1 MSTQTNAKT
10 YFNLHTTGIGY
21 LSDIRTVTPKKGS
34 PFLACRIAALVGD
47 NNDVEYRYFDTNVVG
62 KEAESL
68 IKRCEQAVDEK
79 RKVLISFNISDI
91 WTDTF
96 TYTKDTQYHKK
107 GDVGVSLKGRLI
119 RIDMIKVDGDVKYQ
133 REQKSQKSAEQGE
146 NQ

>member
-1 MSTQTNAKT
+1 MSTQNKKT
-10 YFNLHTTGIGY
+10 YFNLHTTGVGY

-47 NNDVEYRYFDTNVVG
+47 NNDVDYRYFDTNVTG
-62 KEAESL
+62 KEAVGL
-68 IKRCEQAVDEK
+68 IERCQKAVDEK

-96 TYTKDTQYHKK
+96 TYTKDTQNHKK

-119 RIDMIKVDGDVKYQ
+119 RIDMIKVDGEVKYK
-133 REQKSQKSAEQGE
+133 REPKSAEQGE

>member
-1 MSTQTNAKT
+1 MSTQNKKT
-10 YFNLHTTGIGY
+10 YFNLHTTGVGY

-47 NNDVEYRYFDTNVVG
+47 NNDVEYRHFDINVNG
-62 KEAESL
+62 KEAVGL
-68 IKRCEQAVDEK
+68 IERCQKAVDEK

-96 TYTKDTQYHKK
+96 TYTKDTQNHKK

-119 RIDMIKVDGDVKYQ
+119 RIDMIKVDGEVKYK
-133 REQKSQKSAEQGE
+133 REPKSAEQGE